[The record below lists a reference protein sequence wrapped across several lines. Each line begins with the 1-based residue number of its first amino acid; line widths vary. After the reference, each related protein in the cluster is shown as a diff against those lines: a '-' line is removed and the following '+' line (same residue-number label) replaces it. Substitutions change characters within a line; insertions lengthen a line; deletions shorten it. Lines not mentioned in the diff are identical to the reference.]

1 MIPATN
7 NELQQDFE
15 FVELPTHT
23 FKANPNTERIV
34 GWVDGLE
41 AMKQAIYLILSVER
55 CEHLIHSWDYGIEM
69 ADLFGQPVSFI
80 MPELKRRIAEALLQ
94 DSRITGVDNFE
105 FKISKGVVHTTFTAT
120 TVFGNLQMEK
130 VVRI

>member
-7 NELQQDFE
+7 DDLKQDFE
-15 FVELPTHT
+15 FTQLPSNT
-23 FKANPNTERIV
+23 FKMHPNTERIV

-55 CEHLIHSWDYGIEM
+55 CEYLIHSWDYGVEL
-69 ADLFGQPVSFI
+69 ADLFGQPVSFV

-94 DSRITGVDNFE
+94 DSRITGVDDFE

-120 TVFGNLQMEK
+120 TVFGNLQIEK
-130 VVRI
+130 VVKI